1 MKYLEFFINPG
12 ITRITFIEVPIIKDP
27 LYRSTAYIWVK
38 NSQYII
44 GSITFYL
51 LISLPIGLLNFKS
64 EANAIKLWIPAT
76 SDFAKNYDYLWNNYP
91 PDIRFHSI
99 VFLAPENDP
108 DILQPKYIQHIYK
121 TYQELRSLTFGTNNQ
136 TWQDFCLK

>member
-1 MKYLEFFINPG
+1 MSDHI
-12 ITRITFIEVPIIKDP
+12 
-27 LYRSTAYIWVK
+27 YIL
-38 NSQYII
+38 S
-44 GSITFYL
+44 SHF
-51 LISLPIGLLNFKS
+51 PIGLLNFKS
-64 EANAIKLWIPAT
+64 EANAIKLWIPAS